1 MVVSLAGAASRE
13 HSGITHHPDLGS
25 KSASVRLVTAVSTLP
40 LRGPRRIATLSVHTS
55 PLDQPGTGDAGGL
68 NVYVVEVAK
77 RLAARGTEVEIFT
90 RAVCRDTPPLAE
102 LVPGVLVRSVVAGP
116 FEEMDKTDLPAQ
128 VCQFT
133 HEVLRAEAAAEPG
146 KYDLVHA
153 HYWLSGKVGAAAK
166 ERWGVPLVQSMHTL
180 GKVKNAALADGEA
193 AEPQERI
200 SGELDVIAAA
210 DRLIANTA
218 EEARQLIELYGADPA
233 KVQTVNPGADL
244 SVFQPGGAQ
253 SKREAR
259 AQLGIPGDAVLLLF
273 VGRVQPL
280 KGPDV
285 ALKAAAEL
293 VEASPELRQTL
304 RVVLVGGPSGRH
316 QRADP
321 DGMRELAAQL
331 GITDLVRF
339 EPPCPQAELAQWYR
353 AATVVLTPSH
363 SESFGLVALEA
374 QACGTPVVA
383 ARVGGLCT
391 VVSDGHSGVLVDGH
405 DPADWARV
413 LRRLIMAP
421 RHLQALSAG
430 ARRHAS
436 VFGWSAT
443 VDRLAKVYTGA
454 MHEADISRA
463 ARVGA

>member
-1 MVVSLAGAASRE
+1 
-13 HSGITHHPDLGS
+13 
-25 KSASVRLVTAVSTLP
+25 VSTLP

-133 HEVLRAEAAAEPG
+133 HEVLRVEAAAEPG

-180 GKVKNAALADGEA
+180 GKVKNAALAAGETP
-193 AEPQERI
+193 EPQERI
-200 SGELDVIAAA
+200 NGELDVIAAA
-210 DRLIANTA
+210 DRMIANTA

-244 SVFQPGGAQ
+244 SIFQPGGAQ

-259 AQLGIPGDAVLLLF
+259 SQLGIASDAVLLLF

-285 ALKAAAEL
+285 VLKAAGKL
-293 VEASPELRQTL
+293 IEANPELRRTL

-331 GITDLVRF
+331 GISDLVRF

-353 AATVVLTPSH
+353 AATIVLTPSH

-383 ARVGGLCT
+383 ARVGGLST

-405 DPADWARV
+405 DPADWAAV
-413 LRRLIMAP
+413 IKRLIKAP

-454 MHEADISRA
+454 MDEAVISRA
-463 ARVGA
+463 ARVRA

>member
-1 MVVSLAGAASRE
+1 
-13 HSGITHHPDLGS
+13 
-25 KSASVRLVTAVSTLP
+25 
-40 LRGPRRIATLSVHTS
+40 
-55 PLDQPGTGDAGGL
+55 
-68 NVYVVEVAK
+68 
-77 RLAARGTEVEIFT
+77 
-90 RAVCRDTPPLAE
+90 
-102 LVPGVLVRSVVAGP
+102 
-116 FEEMDKTDLPAQ
+116 
-128 VCQFT
+128 
-133 HEVLRAEAAAEPG
+133 
-146 KYDLVHA
+146 
-153 HYWLSGKVGAAAK
+153 
-166 ERWGVPLVQSMHTL
+166 MHTL
-180 GKVKNAALADGEA
+180 GKVKNAALAAGETP
-193 AEPQERI
+193 EPQERI

-210 DRLIANTA
+210 DRMIANTA

-244 SVFQPGGAQ
+244 SIFQPGGAH

-259 AQLGIPGDAVLLLF
+259 SQLGVAGDAVLLLF

-285 ALKAAAEL
+285 VLKAAGKL
-293 VEASPELRQTL
+293 IEANPELRRTL

-331 GITDLVRF
+331 GISDLVRF

-383 ARVGGLCT
+383 ARVGGLRT

-413 LRRLIMAP
+413 IKRLIKAP
-421 RHLQALSAG
+421 RQLQALSEG

-454 MHEADISRA
+454 MDEAVISRA
-463 ARVGA
+463 ARVRALLPWQRATHPGPTSSALCSTTSG

>member
-1 MVVSLAGAASRE
+1 V
-13 HSGITHHPDLGS
+13 T
-25 KSASVRLVTAVSTLP
+25 RLVTSVSTLP
-40 LRGPRRIATLSVHTS
+40 IRVPRRIATLSVHTS

-77 RLAARGTEVEIFT
+77 RLAALGTEVEIFT
-90 RAVCRDTPPLAE
+90 RAVCRDAKPLAE

-116 FEEMDKTDLPAQ
+116 FEELDKTDLPAQ

-166 ERWGVPLVQSMHTL
+166 ERWGVPLVQSMHTR
-180 GKVKNAALADGEA
+180 GKVKNAALAAGES
-193 AEPQERI
+193 AEPDERI
-200 SGELDVIAAA
+200 RGELDVIAAA
-210 DRLIANTA
+210 DRLIANTT
-218 EEARQLIELYGADPA
+218 EEARQLTELYGADPA

-259 AQLGIPGDAVLLLF
+259 GRLGIAQDAVVLLF

-285 ALKAAAEL
+285 VLKAAAKL
-293 VEASPELRQTL
+293 IAAIPDLRRTL
-304 RVVLVGGPSGRH
+304 QVVLVGGPSGRL

-321 DGMRELAAQL
+321 DGMRELAAHL
-331 GITDLVRF
+331 GIGDIVRF
-339 EPPCPQAELAQWYR
+339 EPPCPQSELAEWYR
-353 AATVVLTPSH
+353 AATVVLAPSH

-383 ARVGGLCT
+383 ARVGGLRT
-391 VVSDGHSGVLVDGH
+391 VVRDGHSGVLVDCH

-413 LRRLIMAP
+413 IRRLIKAP
-421 RHLQALSAG
+421 RHLQALSEG

-436 VFGWSAT
+436 AFGWSAT
-443 VDRLAKVYTGA
+443 VDRLARVYTGA
-454 MHEADISRA
+454 MDEAVMSRGGAPTYPPGEAGWRGNDIEQAA
-463 ARVGA
+463 ARAGA

>member
-1 MVVSLAGAASRE
+1 M
-13 HSGITHHPDLGS
+13 
-25 KSASVRLVTAVSTLP
+25 
-40 LRGPRRIATLSVHTS
+40 
-55 PLDQPGTGDAGGL
+55 
-68 NVYVVEVAK
+68 
-77 RLAARGTEVEIFT
+77 
-90 RAVCRDTPPLAE
+90 
-102 LVPGVLVRSVVAGP
+102 
-116 FEEMDKTDLPAQ
+116 
-128 VCQFT
+128 
-133 HEVLRAEAAAEPG
+133 LRAEAAAEPG

-180 GKVKNAALADGEA
+180 GKVKNAALAVGES
-193 AEPQERI
+193 AEPEERI

-244 SVFQPGGAQ
+244 SVFQPGDAQ

-259 AQLGIPGDAVLLLF
+259 SQLGIDDDAVVLLF

-285 ALKAAAEL
+285 ALKAAAKL
-293 VEASPELRQTL
+293 IEADPELRRTL
-304 RVVLVGGPSGRH
+304 RVVLVGGPSGRQ

-321 DGMRELAAQL
+321 DGMRELAAHL
-331 GITDLVRF
+331 GISDLVRF

-383 ARVGGLCT
+383 ARVGGLRT

-413 LRRLIMAP
+413 IKRLIKAP
-421 RHLQALSAG
+421 RYLQALSEG

-436 VFGWSAT
+436 AFGWSAT

-454 MHEADISRA
+454 MDEAVISRA
-463 ARVGA
+463 ARVRA

>member
-1 MVVSLAGAASRE
+1 M
-13 HSGITHHPDLGS
+13 
-25 KSASVRLVTAVSTLP
+25 RLVTAVSTLP
-40 LRGPRRIATLSVHTS
+40 LCGPRRIATLSVHTS

-77 RLAARGTEVEIFT
+77 RLADRGTEVEIFT

-180 GKVKNAALADGEA
+180 GKVKNAALAGGETP
-193 AEPQERI
+193 EPEERI

-210 DRLIANTA
+210 DRMIANTA

-244 SVFQPGGAQ
+244 SIFEPGGAQ

-259 AQLGIPGDAVLLLF
+259 NQLGIAGDAVLLLF

-285 ALKAAAEL
+285 ALKAAAKL
-293 VEASPELRQTL
+293 IEANPELRRTL
-304 RVVLVGGPSGRH
+304 RVVLVGGPSGRQ

-321 DGMRELAAQL
+321 DGMRELAAHL
-331 GITDLVRF
+331 GIADLVRF

-353 AATVVLTPSH
+353 AATIVLTPSH

-383 ARVGGLCT
+383 ARVGGLRT

-405 DPADWARV
+405 DPADWAGV
-413 LRRLIMAP
+413 IKRLIKAP
-421 RHLQALSAG
+421 RHLQALSEG

-436 VFGWSAT
+436 DFGWSAT
-443 VDRLAKVYTGA
+443 VERLAKVYTGA
-454 MHEADISRA
+454 MDEAVISRA